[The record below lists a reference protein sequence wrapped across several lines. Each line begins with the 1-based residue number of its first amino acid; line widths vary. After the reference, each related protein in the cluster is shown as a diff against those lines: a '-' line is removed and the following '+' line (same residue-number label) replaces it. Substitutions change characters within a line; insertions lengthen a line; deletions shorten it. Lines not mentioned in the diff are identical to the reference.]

1 MSGALAQARRRSV
14 PGPGFA
20 LELTRRLRRLA
31 ILALPLAACT
41 GADGRDMTDAERGA
55 IADTLTGLMASAYDF
70 TQPNVR
76 ERLLSLYPDSGR
88 VVSAAAGRVTT
99 ERAELDSA
107 IGTFWQYV
115 GQNMVAPRWMWEDI
129 EVDVLAADAAVVTAS
144 YTIPHHTPAGRPHT
158 IAGAWTA
165 VFAKRGGRWMIIQ
178 EHLSDVP
185 VEPETTVSDSAEHQ
199 H

>member
-1 MSGALAQARRRSV
+1 MADTWAPVGWRSV
-14 PGPGFA
+14 PGPGLA
-20 LELTRRLRRLA
+20 LELTMRLRCLA
-31 ILALPLAACT
+31 ILALPLVACT
-41 GADGRDMTDAERGA
+41 DADRAGMSDAERGA

-99 ERAELDSA
+99 DRAELDSA

-115 GQNMVAPRWMWEDI
+115 GQNMVGPRWMWEDI
-129 EVDVLAADAAVVTAS
+129 EVDVLARDAAVVTAS

-185 VEPETTVSDSAEHQ
+185 VEPETAVSDSAEHQ